1 MRGGG
6 GGGNGRGERG
16 VCLFSSG
23 TRMLMLTYPGSNPYD
38 GLYTGRLI
46 PKGVPFKGL
55 GI

>member
-6 GGGNGRGERG
+6 GGGNGRGKEGFACFLR
-16 VCLFSSG
+16 VRECSCLH
-23 TRMLMLTYPGSNPYD
+23 TPGDNPYD